1 MGEVLRVGKPAIDI
15 RVRRS
20 GQARRF
26 VLRVA
31 GRGAAPVMTVPAG
44 ASLAEAR
51 RFASAQEA
59 WLRRTLAA
67 LPQPVAVTVGTRLPV
82 AGREAVVVPGERARH
97 DPEAGLLMLPGPG
110 NRLAAQAAAFL
121 HEAARAACSGAVA
134 HYAGLVGR
142 RHGAITLRDPRSRWG
157 SCTSRGDLMFSWR
170 LAMAPPEVLRYV
182 VAHEVAHLVEL
193 NHSPRF
199 WSLVERLDPG
209 HAPAREW
216 LRRRGA
222 DLHGFDFRP
231 PRAATEAPG
240 A

>member
-1 MGEVLRVGKPAIDI
+1 MAEVLRVGTPAIDI

-67 LPQPVAVTVGTRLPV
+67 LPQPVAVAAGTRLPV
-82 AGREAVVVPGERARH
+82 AGREAVVVPGGRSHH

-110 NRLAAQAAAFL
+110 NRLAAQAAVFL
-121 HEAARAACSGAVA
+121 QEAARAACAGAVTHFA
-134 HYAGLVGR
+134 RLVGR
-142 RHGAITLRDPRSRWG
+142 RHGAISLRDPRSRWG

-193 NHSPRF
+193 NHSARF
-199 WSLVERLDPG
+199 WSLVERLDPD
-209 HAPAREW
+209 HAPARDW

-222 DLHGFDFRP
+222 ELHGFDFRP
-231 PRAATEAPG
+231 PRAAAETSG

>member
-67 LPQPVAVTVGTRLPV
+67 LPQPVAVTAGTRLPV

-121 HEAARAACSGAVA
+121 HEAARAAC
-134 HYAGLVGR
+134 
-142 RHGAITLRDPRSRWG
+142 
-157 SCTSRGDLMFSWR
+157 
-170 LAMAPPEVLRYV
+170 
-182 VAHEVAHLVEL
+182 
-193 NHSPRF
+193 
-199 WSLVERLDPG
+199 
-209 HAPAREW
+209 PARW
-216 LRRRGA
+216 RISPGWSGGATGRSACAIRGRAGARARRGA
-222 DLHGFDFRP
+222 
-231 PRAATEAPG
+231 T
-240 A
+240 